1 MPTFDDL
8 MAQPFATMPD
18 LIRAHAASRPD
29 HPAVVDG
36 DRMLTFAGLDALI
49 DRAAVA
55 LQRDGV
61 RRLDTVAICSPSSI
75 EYVAIFVAALRVGA
89 AACPL
94 APSSTAD
101 QLAMMV

>member
-18 LIRAHAASRPD
+18 LIRAHATSRPD

-36 DRMLTFAGLDALI
+36 DRTVTFAELDALV
-49 DRAAVA
+49 DRAAAA

-61 RRLDTVAICSPSSI
+61 KRLDAVAMCGPSSI
-75 EYVAIFVAALRVGA
+75 EYVTILW
-89 AACPL
+89 
-94 APSSTAD
+94 
-101 QLAMMV
+101 